1 MWLHKS
7 LATFISSWYCMHA
20 DIISMCVGRCCSVVV
35 CLVHT
40 DLHQDHVTTQLHHV
54 TSTSIL
60 VQRIDPGTTSSH
72 SNVSGLCSVTHQ
84 RKSGK
89 VLRKVSICVLDDHYH
104 PEARRPCTLSLPD
117 GAV

>member
-1 MWLHKS
+1 M
-7 LATFISSWYCMHA
+7 T
-20 DIISMCVGRCCSVVV
+20 V

-40 DLHQDHVTTQLHHV
+40 DLHQDHVTTQLRHV

-72 SNVSGLCSVTHQ
+72 TSGSGLCSVTHK

-89 VLRKVSICVLDDHYH
+89 VLRKVSIIKICV
-104 PEARRPCTLSLPD
+104 PGQFLSFY
-117 GAV
+117 GAVK